1 MSMEGVANAHF
12 LNADLWCSND
22 EYVMILILQMSNT
35 RDNRIHLSSDVAM
48 VIEFA
53 VMLTIY
59 VE

>member
-1 MSMEGVANAHF
+1 L